1 MGGAQPV
8 DSALNS
14 IATARL
20 DILKE
25 PVAPAFGVA
34 TSRTV
39 SARDLDNMNKASS
52 CKPAVSI
59 KALYSFDQSTFT
71 LPTSFELYSN
81 RALHLSIF
89 TCLHAALWRLLALKL
104 NEGNIRFR
112 IACFGSAQTQRCLL
126 TQSTLGVRELS
137 GESFAKN
144 RLHTSLLS
152 VASCSVPL
160 FRTLSPW
167 TASSS
172 SAKKQAPRKD
182 DDDLLLQQTS
192 DC

>member
-1 MGGAQPV
+1 MGGAQAV

-59 KALYSFDQSTFT
+59 KALYSLDQST
-71 LPTSFELYSN
+71 LHY
-81 RALHLSIF
+81 LHLSSFIQ
-89 TCLHAALWRLLALKL
+89 
-104 NEGNIRFR
+104 I
-112 IACFGSAQTQRCLL
+112 
-126 TQSTLGVRELS
+126 ELCIS
-137 GESFAKN
+137 P
-144 RLHTSLLS
+144 SLLVCMLPS
-152 VASCSVPL
+152 GASWL
-160 FRTLSPW
+160 
-167 TASSS
+167 
-172 SAKKQAPRKD
+172 
-182 DDDLLLQQTS
+182 
-192 DC
+192 